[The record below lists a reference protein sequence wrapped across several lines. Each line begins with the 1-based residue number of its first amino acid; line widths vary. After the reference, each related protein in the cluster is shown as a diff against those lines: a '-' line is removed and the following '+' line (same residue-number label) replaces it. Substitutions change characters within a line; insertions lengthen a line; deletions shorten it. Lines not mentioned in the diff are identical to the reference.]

1 MHTLTYEK
9 LQNIY
14 PEMHSFLKVRK
25 LLDEAEVFSNPYTE
39 KLFTIMK
46 KADKVLLVSFLVC
59 RISCLTNALVK

>member
-14 PEMHSFLKVRK
+14 PEMHSFLKVEK

-39 KLFTIMK
+39 KLFMIM
-46 KADKVLLVSFLVC
+46 ADKSTCQLLAMSHFLFD
-59 RISCLTNALVK
+59 

>member
-1 MHTLTYEK
+1 MKGARIGENAYVNVRK

-46 KADKVLLVSFLVC
+46 KADKVLLVSF
-59 RISCLTNALVK
+59 

>member
-46 KADKVLLVSFLVC
+46 KADKVLLVSFFSIIAFLV
-59 RISCLTNALVK
+59 